1 MKTTMTLRHLSLI
14 FIVTSLV
21 SCVGGKGGDKK
32 EAGPRPNSNPNA
44 LVIPAGIVDSGVATK
59 TFNQYNMTLSKLTG
73 IEPSDPAVNSEYLAI
88 RNSLPSGHKT
98 SSFTPFHQVAVTRLS
113 FAYCN
118 AFIDSDS
125 QFDNL
130 DYANL
135 TASQLST
142 HLLNKFVGARTSD
155 NAVMYDSIDSEI
167 TAILSNDGGLDE
179 MSNPI
184 GDLVPNGTGAAQKRN
199 LTKLGCTALLASA
212 EFSVL

>member
-1 MKTTMTLRHLSLI
+1 MKTKKTLRNLSLI

-44 LVIPAGIVDSGVATK
+44 LVIPVGVVDSGVATK
-59 TFNQYNMTLSKLTG
+59 TFNQYNITLSKLTG
-73 IEPSDPAVNSEYLAI
+73 IETSDPAVNSEYLAI
-88 RNSLPSGHKT
+88 RNSLPAGHET

-113 FAYCN
+113 FAYCD
-118 AFIDSDS
+118 AFIDNDT
-125 QFDNL
+125 QFDGL

-135 TASQLST
+135 TGSQIST
-142 HLLNKFVGARTSD
+142 LLVNKFVGDRTSE
-155 NAVMYDSIDSEI
+155 NAVMYDAIQSEI
-167 TAILSNDGGLDE
+167 SAIMNNDAGLDD
-179 MSNPI
+179 MGNAI
-184 GDLVPNGTGAAQKRN
+184 GDLVPNGTGAGQKRN